1 MQHTGR
7 FQAAGLALLL
17 LLAIVGSIGSFA
29 GVAAADQGT
38 ISFDDSSYAD
48 GDTVTVTVEDGDLS
62 TTEEY
67 VVNVQSDTEG
77 QVDVTG
83 ERPGSSETYTTDV
96 SVADADNDNKIT
108 ISDIEYEDRDAGGN
122 KINSVTRN
130 RDGTVTISFENPP
143 GTNDALYYIR
153 GETVALAH
161 DTDERFVGT
170 TEINSTDSTGTLH
183 ISEGDTINSSY
194 SDESKSTNKTATAT
208 INNDPEPLTLG
219 PVTEFSTDSLNGTSL
234 THTASVIEI
243 PFSED
248 VSRAGGASGSLTL
261 GGNVTVAVGSE
272 NVTDRYVLDADGS
285 ADGQVVVTSATPVD
299 PRAAVTVAIN
309 AANDSA
315 DTETIAPEPVDAT
328 VTDATATEGGDAN
341 AYDDETVAFVA
352 AEPNRAFEVYNAS
365 DAFVFTGRTGTGS
378 QVFAF
383 DTAARNWSGGYAIE
397 STGSDG
403 GVAATTGVTLRELG
417 LSVGVEDRNLTT
429 ADPIDARIS
438 GAESGRE
445 VKAALVTAAGTA
457 VVQRNTTLG
466 GNGGATVGFAADR
479 LAEAG
484 PGNYTVNVTDAATTG
499 TTDSDRIRV
508 VAADER
514 TAALHSNVVAEHAG
528 DVAVLDLELRHADT
542 ATVTIGGPDVGFRAN
557 ATVEDRDDDDTV
569 RLRFNTAAVANVTT
583 LPDDGGDVFATGGGT
598 GSSASAAVVAA
609 DVDDRSAAAA
619 GLDSGEYGLAV
630 RPGSN
635 ATATATGTGT
645 LVLKQPSP
653 QRLDTWVAPADAAF
667 STPAEV
673 SAAIEAGRLTN
684 ATEIATGD
692 VVVHRVVVP
701 GIAGELASTPGN
713 TTQAFFGLAGT
724 ANGDR
729 YALNVTQRDPDANQ
743 DPYRLRL
750 NTTTARVVA
759 DATNDT
765 YFVIYRSDGPAAVP
779 WNGTAA
785 TGPPHPDAPG
795 AGDSLSAEFT
805 VHADGPFADLERTER
820 RVTATHSLVAGR
832 ITADGPIVVT
842 NATNQSVA
850 GATTLAPGSEF
861 ELRLRSENGTEP
873 QFLKTTRAVVG
884 TDGGW
889 NATVDFDARR
899 IGDAFS
905 VRSSADIVASANEL
919 VTDGEVRAVLPQ
931 TTSTPTARPTAAA
944 DGSGGGGA
952 GGSGDDRD
960 RDTPASK
967 PTATATPAQSPD
979 SGESVIDSAQ
989 QYLGGV
995 LGTVADDTDTE
1006 SIRERLFDFDV
1017 AVAVAALTAVV
1028 VYVSRQG

>member
-29 GVAAADQGT
+29 GVAAADQGA

-194 SDESKSTNKTATAT
+194 FDESKSTNKTATAT

-219 PVTEFSTDSLNGTSL
+219 PVTEFSTDSLDGTSL

-248 VSRAGGASGSLTL
+248 VSKAGGASGSLTL
-261 GGNVTVAVGSE
+261 GGNVTVAVDGE
-272 NVTDRYVLDADGS
+272 NVTDRYALDADGS

-299 PRAAVTVAIN
+299 PRAAVTVAID

-352 AEPNRAFEVYNAS
+352 AEPNRAFDVYNAS
-365 DAFVFTGRTGTGS
+365 DAFVFTGRTGNGS

-383 DTAARNWSGGYAIE
+383 DTAARNWSGGYALE
-397 STGSDG
+397 STDPDG

-429 ADPIDARIS
+429 ADSIDARIS

-445 VKAALVTAAGTA
+445 VEAALVTADGTA
-457 VVQRNTTLG
+457 VVRRNTTLG
-466 GNGGATVGFAADR
+466 GNGDVTARFAADR

-484 PGNYTVNVTDAATTG
+484 PGNYTVNVTDAATT

-514 TAALHSNVVAEHAG
+514 TAALHSTVVAEHAG
-528 DVAVLDLELRHADT
+528 DVAVFDLELRYADT
-542 ATVTIGGPDVGFRAN
+542 ATVTIGGPEVGFRAN
-557 ATVEDRDDDDTV
+557 ATVEDRDDDGTV
-569 RLRFNTAAVANVTT
+569 RLRFNTAAVANATT
-583 LPDDGGDVFATGGGT
+583 LPDDGGDVFATGGGS
-598 GSSASAAVVAA
+598 GSGASAVVAA

-619 GLDSGEYGLAV
+619 GLDPGEYGLAV

-645 LVLKQPSP
+645 LALKQPSP
-653 QRLDTWVAPADAAF
+653 RRLDTWVAPADAAF

-713 TTQAFFGLAGT
+713 ATQAFFGLAGT

-729 YALNVTQRDPDANQ
+729 YALNVTQRDPDANE

-765 YFVIYRSDGPAAVP
+765 YFVVYRSDGPAAVP

-785 TGPPHPDAPG
+785 AGPPDPDAPT

-805 VHADGPFADLERTER
+805 VHGDGLFADLERTER

-861 ELRLRSENGTEP
+861 GLRLRSENGTEP

-899 IGDAFS
+899 VGDAFS
-905 VRSSADIVASANEL
+905 VRSSADTVASANEL
-919 VTDGEVRAVLPQ
+919 AADGEVRAVLPRNA
-931 TTSTPTARPTAAA
+931 STPTARPTTTAT
-944 DGSGGGGA
+944 GSGGGGGA
-952 GGSGDDRD
+952 GGGSDDRD
-960 RDTPASK
+960 RDTPSPE